1 MPEAMSGVRSPI
13 QAAPSAVLGEYC
25 TLGYPREA
33 RLRAAMAGGSPLQPG
48 DPVVIGE
55 RCMIFNQ
62 VIIYEGVDIAPD
74 CVVEDRVR
82 IGYDCRIGARSRLL
96 YGAYICDRVSVGCDA
111 RVSGFA
117 CDGAVIGDRSTM
129 MGQLVHEYTRPHEP
143 WWDVD
148 EGSPYVE
155 ADSVIGFGSLVVGQ
169 VRVGPRCYVTAG
181 SVVTKDVPPGH
192 VVTGINVLTAAAD
205 WPGRRLGAL
214 IASWRSDLPG
224 PRAAR

>member
-1 MPEAMSGVRSPI
+1 
-13 QAAPSAVLGEYC
+13 
-25 TLGYPREA
+25 
-33 RLRAAMAGGSPLQPG
+33 MAGGASSRLPG

-62 VIIYEGVDIAPD
+62 VVIYEGVDIAPD

-82 IGYDCRIGARSRLL
+82 IGYACRIGARARLL

-129 MGQLVHEYTRPHEP
+129 MGQMVHEYTRPHEP

-148 EGSPYVE
+148 EGSPCVE
-155 ADSVIGFGSLVVGQ
+155 TDSVIGFGSLVIGQ
-169 VRVGPRCYVTAG
+169 SSSESPWPRWRDCSPGMLLLLDRPTGRAG
-181 SVVTKDVPPGH
+181 SLRLQPDTDDPAAR
-192 VVTGINVLTAAAD
+192 AAACVN
-205 WPGRRLGAL
+205 RQLG
-214 IASWRSDLPG
+214 
-224 PRAAR
+224 